1 MGRNLFDRILSRDDD
16 VAPDEGVTE
25 RPAPPRPAR
34 AKDRADEEPIP
45 AVPPDP
51 RREED
56 AEGRAVAPSIVRR
69 RPTAPAVGK
78 VYTCGKC
85 RRKYTDLRE
94 YRIHLLRGHL

>member
-1 MGRNLFDRILSRDDD
+1 MFDRILSRDDD
-16 VAPDEGVTE
+16 VAPDESVTE
-25 RPAPPRPAR
+25 RPAPSRRAR
-34 AKDRADEEPIP
+34 ARDRADEEPAP
-45 AVPPDP
+45 AAPPDP

-56 AEGRAVAPSIVRR
+56 EEGRTVAPSIVRR
-69 RPTAPAVGK
+69 WSIAPAVGK